1 MLHSTDL
8 FVVLVLIAIAANSC
22 VAFSLRPPPET
33 SKKGGLSCPVRSPSS
48 ALNGSWENNQDL
60 LAVREFLE
68 QTYPSFYKILNTND
82 EVWKAIG
89 DDRGDPDIDQA
100 QSGFT
105 VFVPHDAAIQA
116 LGEKKQVQLMDARNL
131 ETTQKIAGYH
141 VIGEVVTPEQ
151 LYNAGGILTVSG
163 DIPVERSVS
172 GGMFGFGGQED
183 GGVTIN
189 KAKVIRTFAIG
200 SGLVYEVDNLVSP
213 GILWRYMDQLRI
225 PGSR

>member
-1 MLHSTDL
+1 MIHSSNL
-8 FVVLVLIAIAANSC
+8 LLVLVLVVIGTNFCTS
-22 VAFSLRPPPET
+22 FSLRPPPEA
-33 SKKGGLSCPVRSPSS
+33 SKEGGLSCRTRSPSS
-48 ALNGSWENNQDL
+48 ALYSGWENNQDL
-60 LAVREFLE
+60 QAVRGFLQ
-68 QTYPSFYKILNTND
+68 QTYPSFYMILDTND

-89 DDRGDPDIDQA
+89 DVGSNLDADQA
-100 QSGFT
+100 QCGFT
-105 VFVPHDAAIQA
+105 VFVPHDAAIQG
-116 LGEKKQVQLMDARNL
+116 LGERKQTQLMDGRNL

-189 KAKVIRTFAIG
+189 KAKILRTFSIG

-213 GILWRYMDQLRI
+213 SILWRFMDQLRI